1 MLRVLLPGRSGTA
14 ELRDAARS
22 IRRSVPLFD
31 LSGICLKGAGRDR
44 LNGVTLQIHAGVTA
58 VVGYSGA
65 GKTSL
70 LNLLAGFETA
80 DSGTLKAD
88 LRVAEG
94 SEALPLFWAPQ
105 GGGLWP
111 HLTVE
116 QHLSQVCGGRSQ
128 PAGIRAE
135 REARRGRKDSD
146 NCEESQFSA
155 DEILSRLDLQHRK
168 QAYPETLS
176 QGECSRLA
184 VARAL
189 ASHAAVLILDEPL
202 AHVDS
207 SRKPEYWQLIRDM
220 IQATSISMIFA
231 SHDADAVIRE
241 ADNLICLHNGQLVFH
256 GATQQLYHH
265 PPGQQTGEFLGRM
278 NWFSADDWILQGIR
292 SSCGQ
297 PAVNVSPGIRPEWL
311 ELYADPD
318 SGFVVQSTVFSGC
331 LSETT
336 VMDVGRKL
344 HRTVLHVSGSDLPV
358 GQRVSL
364 RFTAAHDR
372 TVRTDD
378 DGPNCEES
386 RSVYKETI
394 QLGDAGQSGNSGA
407 AFATGENSLQEL
419 PGK

>member
-1 MLRVLLPGRSGTA
+1 MTEPAPAICRSA
-14 ELRDAARS
+14 
-22 IRRSVPLFD
+22 PLFD
-31 LSGICLKGAGRDR
+31 LSGIRLEGAGRDR

-70 LNLLAGFETA
+70 LNLLAGFEVA
-80 DSGTLKAD
+80 DSGALKAD
-88 LRVAEG
+88 IRVPEG
-94 SEALPLFWAPQ
+94 TGTLPLFWAPQ

-116 QHLSQVCGGRSQ
+116 QHLLQVCGGRSE
-128 PAGIRAE
+128 PAGRHAR
-135 REARRGRKDSD
+135 REAGSGEKDSD
-146 NCEESQFSA
+146 NSAESRFSA
-155 DEILSRLDLQHRK
+155 DEILRRMDLNHRK

-189 ASHAAVLILDEPL
+189 TSHAAVLILDEPL

-231 SHDADAVIRE
+231 SHDADAVVRE
-241 ADNLICLHNGQLVFH
+241 AEHVICLHEGQLVFH

-278 NWFSADDWILQGIR
+278 NWFRADDWILQGIR

-297 PAVNVSPGIRPEWL
+297 STVDIPPGIRPEWL
-311 ELYADPD
+311 ELHADPD
-318 SGFVVQSTVFSGC
+318 SGFVVQSTVFNGC

-336 VMDVGRKL
+336 VMETCRNQQ
-344 HRTVLHVSGSDLPV
+344 RNVLHVSGSDLTV

-364 RFTAAHDR
+364 RFTRAHDR
-372 TVRTDD
+372 TVRADRD
-378 DGPNCEES
+378 AANREES

-394 QLGDAGQSGNSGA
+394 QSENSGQLGNSGM
-407 AFATGENSLQEL
+407 AFAAGENPLQER